1 MGNLMCCGV
10 VSQDK
15 GDAPGYDKIPT
26 AVPSNGAASCT
37 GPESGQTAQA
47 QEESSAA
54 PAREKKSFFGRGG
67 AMGDVQLSETEL
79 SELKDIFAM
88 FDKDNSGSIDIN
100 ELESMVASLGINAS
114 KEDLNDMIAEADI
127 DQSGTIEFDEFKTLI
142 GPHFQKEK
150 PPEDYIDA
158 FKFFDKDGDGFISRT
173 ELRHIMNTVDANL
186 AEADIEEMI
195 KEADANGDGKIDF
208 DEFIKMMHHQ

>member
-1 MGNLMCCGV
+1 MAGLPSKGKMPPTIEKPTKPAAEKPDKPAKGV
-10 VSQDK
+10 M
-15 GDAPGYDKIPT
+15 
-26 AVPSNGAASCT
+26 
-37 GPESGQTAQA
+37 E
-47 QEESSAA
+47 
-54 PAREKKSFFGRGG
+54 
-67 AMGDVQLSETEL
+67 VQLSETEL

-88 FDKDNSGSIDIN
+88 FDKDNSGSIDIV

-195 KEADANGDGKIDF
+195 READSNGDGKIDF